1 MAGKVAPQESV
12 SDMLIARWEQVCRK
26 LTTLAEEVPA
36 SRFEY
41 RPAEGVRTLDE
52 VLRHVA
58 FWNGYVAD
66 VVLGKNGDD
75 KANELS
81 KDRFS
86 TKAQVVDALKKSAA
100 RALEAL
106 KEHESGLSTQTTE
119 TVITFIKHNS
129 EHYGQLVIYARL
141 NGIVPPASRG

>member
-119 TVITFIKHNS
+119 TVITFIEHNS

-141 NGIVPPASRG
+141 NGIVPPVSRG